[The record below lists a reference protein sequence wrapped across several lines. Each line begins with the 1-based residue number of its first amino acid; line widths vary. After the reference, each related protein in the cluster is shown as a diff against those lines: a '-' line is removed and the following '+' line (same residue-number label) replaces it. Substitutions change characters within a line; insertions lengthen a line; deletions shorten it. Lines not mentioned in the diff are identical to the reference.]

1 MAIIHYK
8 TSKRIHKTIKKLTKR
23 RKTKHKSNK
32 NPESLINY
40 LIKRTRFQ
48 YGGEGAQPV
57 AFGLS
62 YGNSLV
68 LQQIRDS
75 SQNLP
80 NLSNVDTNLLVI
92 NPTVT
97 VPPGYS
103 GHLIMYDPDAPNPA
117 ANPHI
122 FIHWMVKYDGSGNST
137 QLIDYTQPSP
147 PLGTHRYFFIFLENN
162 SKILSAAIAQFKKSR
177 LTNTTDIKNIIDN
190 NKIVA
195 IFGYTVASKSISF

>member
-8 TSKRIHKTIKKLTKR
+8 TSKRVRKTIKKLTKR

-40 LIKRTRFQ
+40 LIKRTGFQ
-48 YGGEGAQPV
+48 YGGEGAQPA

-75 SQNLP
+75 PQNLADM
-80 NLSNVDTNLLVI
+80 SNYSKNLLRMA
-92 NPTVT
+92 PTIK
-97 VPPGYS
+97 VPLGYS

-122 FIHWMVKYDGSGNST
+122 YVHWMVKYDGSGNST
-137 QLIDYTQPSP
+137 QLINYVPPSP
-147 PLGTHRYFFIFLENN
+147 PQGKHKYLFIFLENN
-162 SKILSAAIAQFKKSR
+162 SNILQIFVDQLNHSR
-177 LTNTTDIKNIIDN
+177 LTNTNDIKNIIKN
-190 NKIVA
+190 NKIIA
-195 IFGYTVASKSISF
+195 QFGYTVIA

>member
-8 TSKRIHKTIKKLTKR
+8 TSKRVRKTIKKLTKR

-40 LIKRTRFQ
+40 LIKRTGFQ
-48 YGGEGAQPV
+48 YGGEGTRSS

-80 NLSNVDTNLLVI
+80 NLSNVNTNLLVV

-122 FIHWMVKYDGSGNST
+122 FVHWIMKFNGNGNGNV
-137 QLIDYTQPSP
+137 LIDYAPPSP
-147 PLGTHRYFFIFLENN
+147 PIGTHRYFFIFLENN
-162 SKILSAAIAQFKKSR
+162 SNILSVAIAQFKKSR

-195 IFGYTVASKSISF
+195 LFGYTVTAKSISA